1 MRHRLA
7 FEMMPRL
14 SQRSRILLLVTLALL
29 PRLAQAQRSFFVMDT
44 ESLREDSVG
53 TNFAGDF

>member
-1 MRHRLA
+1 MRHRVA

-29 PRLAQAQRSFFVMDT
+29 PRLAQAQWSFFVMDP

>member
-14 SQRSRILLLVTLALL
+14 SQRSRILLFVTLALL
-29 PRLAQAQRSFFVMDT
+29 PRLAQAQRSFFVMDP